1 MTPSRGWWAN
11 DAFYFAK
18 ERDNTVNYA
27 TLETMS
33 RKYHI
38 VHASH
43 PTPTRARGRHT
54 MAIIPRRTISRSCHV
69 CALYGRPSSLM
80 KSFGAS
86 CIAQR

>member
-1 MTPSRGWWAN
+1 MVG
-11 DAFYFAK
+11 
-18 ERDNTVNYA
+18 ERCILLREREGQHCKLCNE
-27 TLETMS
+27 LETMS